1 MNKRILAIALPSI
14 ITNVTVPL
22 LGLIDITI
30 AGHLGRTEYIGAI
43 AVGAMMFNL
52 IYWNFGFLRMGTAG
66 MTAQAYGGGDSR
78 MAAMVLLRAVMLA
91 AAVAATILVL
101 QVPLQWLLLH
111 VVGPSPQVTEIA
123 RTYFY
128 ICVWGAPA
136 ILIDMA
142 IKGWFLGMQDSRT
155 PMFMAIG
162 INIVNIITSLA
173 AVYLFDMGFV
183 GIPVGT
189 VVAEYAGLV
198 YGAAVIYRRHSRLLF
213 GIGWG
218 KLFVASEIR
227 RFFSVNAD
235 IFLRSVCLM
244 VVNLFFVSVG
254 ARSGDITLAV
264 NALIMQL
271 FTLFSYFM
279 DGFAFSGEALV
290 GRYVGAHDKLML
302 RSCVSHIF
310 GWGIGV
316 AVAFTI
322 IYMLGAEY
330 IFGFI
335 TDDKAVIAEALH
347 YHWWCV
353 AIPLAGM
360 AGFVWDG
367 VYIGLTAT
375 RQMLLTILLS
385 CLVFFSLYYA
395 APEAWGNDR
404 LWLAFVAYLAMRGL
418 SQTVIYYC
426 RLYPAINSWR

>member
-1 MNKRILAIALPSI
+1 
-14 ITNVTVPL
+14 
-22 LGLIDITI
+22 
-30 AGHLGRTEYIGAI
+30 
-43 AVGAMMFNL
+43 
-52 IYWNFGFLRMGTAG
+52 
-66 MTAQAYGGGDSR
+66 
-78 MAAMVLLRAVMLA
+78 
-91 AAVAATILVL
+91 
-101 QVPLQWLLLH
+101 
-111 VVGPSPQVTEIA
+111 
-123 RTYFY
+123 
-128 ICVWGAPA
+128 
-136 ILIDMA
+136 
-142 IKGWFLGMQDSRT
+142 
-155 PMFMAIG
+155 
-162 INIVNIITSLA
+162 
-173 AVYLFDMGFV
+173 
-183 GIPVGT
+183 
-189 VVAEYAGLV
+189 
-198 YGAAVIYRRHSRLLF
+198 
-213 GIGWG
+213 
-218 KLFVASEIR
+218 
-227 RFFSVNAD
+227 
-235 IFLRSVCLM
+235 
-244 VVNLFFVSVG
+244 
-254 ARSGDITLAV
+254 
-264 NALIMQL
+264 
-271 FTLFSYFM
+271 M